1 MVVYYHNTE
10 IRLRSRHALIVRM
23 YGKVIEYYPKAGVV
37 LFVLYITHS
46 TVEQTTTYLPVRL
59 PLPRRYKAHSGLDNT
74 MLIDNI
80 TNMLLIMQ

>member
-46 TVEQTTTYLPVRL
+46 TVEQKSVRGIWIIG
-59 PLPRRYKAHSGLDNT
+59 KFG
-74 MLIDNI
+74 I
-80 TNMLLIMQ
+80 IMI